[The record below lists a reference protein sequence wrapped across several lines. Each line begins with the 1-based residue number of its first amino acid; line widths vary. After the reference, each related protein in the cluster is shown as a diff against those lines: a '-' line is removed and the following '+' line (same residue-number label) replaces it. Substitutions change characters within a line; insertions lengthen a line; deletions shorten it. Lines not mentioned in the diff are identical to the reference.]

1 MEFVSFDLETTGILS
16 QVDHIIEIAAVKFK
30 NDEVV
35 ESYQRLISI
44 DIPIPE
50 QAVAIH
56 GITDEMLKGQKS
68 IDEILPEFA
77 EFCGDKLM
85 IAHNA
90 IFDFQFLSRAVQEY
104 QQPSP
109 KGLVLDTCNLSRKA
123 FPGLVNYKLSTLC
136 EYLKISFKE
145 LHRAEADAMSCGYLF
160 VKILEAL
167 PFSEDVKQVIK
178 FSGKA
183 PLKFPRSFM
192 EGQLPLF

>member
-1 MEFVSFDLETTGILS
+1 MEFISFDLETTGILS
-16 QVDHIIEIAAVKFK
+16 HDDHIVEIAAIRFK
-30 NDEVV
+30 NGEVLD
-35 ESYQRLISI
+35 SYHRLVSI
-44 DIPIPE
+44 DSPIPE
-50 QAVAIH
+50 QAIAIH
-56 GITDEMLKGQKS
+56 GITDEMLEGQAS
-68 IDEILPEFA
+68 IDKILPEFA

-90 IFDFQFLSRAVQEY
+90 IFDFQFLVRAIQEC

-109 KGLVLDTCNLSRKA
+109 KGFVLDTCNLSRKT

-136 EYLKISFKE
+136 KYLKIAFKE
-145 LHRAEADAMSCGYLF
+145 SHRAEADAMSCGNLF
-160 VKILEAL
+160 VKILEKL
-167 PFSEDVKQVIK
+167 PFSDDLEEIIK